1 MYRALSGPVC
11 DESSVALCP
20 AGYMS
25 PRAEWRYDFRR
36 SDERLNADTLEDPS
50 LSKRRHRRVPV
61 LAAIVTL
68 ALLSFTAWGI
78 DGWYESQL
86 QNEQRARGTI
96 DISLRSNALTTS
108 LNRRLT
114 RLQGLQSFVQAE
126 ADTSDFSDKFETYAA
141 GLYAGSFGILNVAV
155 APDGVTQHVYPLHGN
170 ELVLGYQPALDSRA
184 EVRQDVHRA
193 RLTGEIVL
201 TGPTALVQGGQGLI
215 ARQAVF
221 HNHHYWG
228 LVSIVLDVPLLLGE
242 AGITNDE
249 VDAPGALQ
257 YALRDETGRIFFGP
271 PALFA
276 ADPLLAEVNAG
287 DERWELAAAPAAG
300 WAAAVRP
307 HLLVFRSAALLIS
320 LLLSSLVYL
329 TSDRQA
335 RLSQA
340 VERRTAQLSQ
350 ANELLVEAY
359 GLLEQRVAERTREL
373 RSLLNIG
380 RSLTSTLE
388 LQPLVAQILEQLST
402 VVESTAAAVLMYD
415 AAKEEMSVLTQYS
428 RAEPLSLP
436 ERWPVQPGSLD
447 DVIISGRQPL
457 IIEDVEG
464 PSSLAA
470 LWRAGAA
477 ELVGEQENSM
487 RCWMGVPLLLKEQV
501 VGLLMFGH
509 RQAGYYTARHADLA
523 LAFGAQA
530 AVAIENARLYEQA
543 RSLAALQERQRLARE
558 LHDSVSQALYG
569 IALGAR
575 TAHTLL
581 DRAELT
587 AEQQATLAS
596 PVEYVLSLAEAALTE
611 MRALIFE
618 LRPET
623 LEVEGLLAALT
634 RHAES
639 LQARHGLQV
648 DTQFDGEPDLPLAAK
663 EALYRVAQEALHN
676 VIKHAAASRVSLSL
690 YREQDALLLI
700 VADDGCGF
708 DHGSG
713 GGPNGAGREYGR
725 SFPGHLGLRSMRERA
740 EGIGA
745 SFSVRSAP
753 GQGAQVEVRLPLP
766 KTTQAAPL

>member
-1 MYRALSGPVC
+1 
-11 DESSVALCP
+11 
-20 AGYMS
+20 MS
-25 PRAEWRYDFRR
+25 TW
-36 SDERLNADTLEDPS
+36 
-50 LSKRRHRRVPV
+50 RHRRMPV
-61 LAAIVTL
+61 VAAVVTLIVLLLAA
-68 ALLSFTAWGI
+68 WRI

-96 DISLRSNALTTS
+96 DVALRSNALTTS

-114 RLQGLQSFVQAE
+114 RLQALHSFVQAE
-126 ADTSDFSDKFETYAA
+126 ADSPAFPGRFQTYAA
-141 GLYAGSFGILNVAV
+141 GLYAGSHGILNVAV
-155 APDGVTQHVYPLHGN
+155 APGDAVRYVYPRAGN
-170 ELVLGYQPALDSRA
+170 ESVLGYRPAMDPRT
-184 EVRQDVHRA
+184 EVRQDVHLA
-193 RLTGEIVL
+193 RTTGEIVL
-201 TGPTALVQGGQGLI
+201 SGPTELVQGGQGLI

-221 HNHHYWG
+221 HDGAYWG
-228 LVSIVLDVPLLLGE
+228 LVNIVLDAPVLLAE

-249 VDAPGALQ
+249 AGAAGALH
-257 YALRDETGRIFFGP
+257 YAVRDEAGRIFFGP
-271 PALFA
+271 PALFE
-276 ADPLLAEVNAG
+276 ADPLLADVNAG
-287 DERWELAAAPAAG
+287 NERWELAAAPAAG
-300 WAAAVRP
+300 WAAVIRP
-307 HLLVFRSAALLIS
+307 HMSVFRGAALLIS

-340 VERRTAQLSQ
+340 VEQRTAQLSQ
-350 ANELLVEAY
+350 ANELLAEAY
-359 GLLEQRVAERTREL
+359 GLLEQRVEERTREL

-402 VVESTAAAVLMYD
+402 VVENTAAAVLMYD
-415 AAKEEMSVLTQYS
+415 AEKEEMSVLTQHS

-436 ERWPVQPGSLD
+436 EHWPVRPGSLD
-447 DVIISGRQPL
+447 DVIIDGRQPL
-457 IIEDVEG
+457 IIDDVQG
-464 PSSLAA
+464 PSAHAA

-477 ELVGEQENSM
+477 ELVGAQENSM

-509 RQAGYYTARHADLA
+509 RQPGYYTAHHADVALA
-523 LAFGAQA
+523 LGAQA

-581 DRAELT
+581 DRADLT
-587 AEQQATLAS
+587 AEQRATLAS

-623 LEVEGLLAALT
+623 LAVEGVLAALA
-634 RHAES
+634 RRAES

-648 DTQFDGEPDLPLAAK
+648 DTHFDGEPDVPLATK

-676 VIKHAAASRVSLSL
+676 VVKHAAASRVSLSL
-690 YREQDALLLI
+690 YAAQGELLLL
-700 VADDGCGF
+700 VEDDGCGF
-708 DHGSG
+708 EDGSSAAG
-713 GGPNGAGREYGR
+713 QGDNSGDSNGAGTENGR
-725 SFPGHLGLRSMRERA
+725 SFPGHLGLRSMHERA
-740 EGIGA
+740 QGIGA
-745 SFSVRSAP
+745 TFSVRSEP
-753 GQGAQVEVRLPLP
+753 GRGTRVELRLPLP
-766 KTTQAAPL
+766 AATPAAPLSSGT